1 MGALFALFRTAKHRA
16 KPNIPRIRNRRAIF
30 YLRYTPAV
38 FAFVAKSDAG
48 YGNRRSWCENIACG
62 AKHIA
67 YMNKYKHNI
76 QSMRLGTLFLIQ
88 QLPVCCRKVEKQK
101 WTWVMK
107 INDSDTV
114 PTWHEKVTPQIIH
127 AIGSYRFRKVWSNC
141 WSTTASCIRTYP
153 ASIMSDIGPFLWRD
167 INFVHRVQRVPS
179 KFSTLRWNCQGE

>member
-1 MGALFALFRTAKHRA
+1 MRCSRRRISLRAGKCCGAERPGLPVFEATCRAPCQFQSHMGALFALFRTAKHRA

-101 WTWVMK
+101 
-107 INDSDTV
+107 
-114 PTWHEKVTPQIIH
+114 
-127 AIGSYRFRKVWSNC
+127 
-141 WSTTASCIRTYP
+141 
-153 ASIMSDIGPFLWRD
+153 
-167 INFVHRVQRVPS
+167 
-179 KFSTLRWNCQGE
+179 

>member
-1 MGALFALFRTAKHRA
+1 MPCHSKSAATPNRQKASIGTFNSRAPCQFQSHMGALFALFRTAKHRA

-30 YLRYTPAV
+30 YLRYTRAV

-76 QSMRLGTLFLIQ
+76 QIMRLGTLFLIQ

-101 WTWVMK
+101 WTWCEEIK
-107 INDSDTV
+107 FADKYSSRGSKGRSYLPWTIV
-114 PTWHEKVTPQIIH
+114 PFE
-127 AIGSYRFRKVWSNC
+127 FRKV
-141 WSTTASCIRTYP
+141 
-153 ASIMSDIGPFLWRD
+153 F
-167 INFVHRVQRVPS
+167 S
-179 KFSTLRWNCQGE
+179 KRRSYYGLLH

>member
-101 WTWVMK
+101 
-107 INDSDTV
+107 
-114 PTWHEKVTPQIIH
+114 
-127 AIGSYRFRKVWSNC
+127 
-141 WSTTASCIRTYP
+141 
-153 ASIMSDIGPFLWRD
+153 
-167 INFVHRVQRVPS
+167 
-179 KFSTLRWNCQGE
+179 